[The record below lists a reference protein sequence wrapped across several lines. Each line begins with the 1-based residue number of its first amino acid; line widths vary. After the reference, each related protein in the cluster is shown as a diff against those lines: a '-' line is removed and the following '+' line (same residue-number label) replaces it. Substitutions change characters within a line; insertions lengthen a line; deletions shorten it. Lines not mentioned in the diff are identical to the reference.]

1 METEIKQTP
10 EAEQVSNQIKNV
22 LSAEV
27 KQFIGFLL
35 SIAGVIFIL
44 LGLMIFIALA
54 YAIKAPSHDIVVGLI
69 IGACTVGIISFGAG
83 SFLSGK
89 K

>member
-1 METEIKQTP
+1 METEIKTT
-10 EAEQVSNQIKNV
+10 ETEQAPVSFKNM
-22 LSAEV
+22 LSAEA

-54 YAIKAPSHDIVVGLI
+54 YAINAPSHDIVVGLI
-69 IGACTVGIISFGAG
+69 IGSCVVGIISFGVG